1 MILVRFKECNIQ
13 KQFNE
18 GSMVGTTD
26 FEAIGYI

>member
-1 MILVRFKECNIQ
+1 MLKWALTNIQ